1 MAINVS
7 MEIVFNGLRLLETI
21 LSKDGERFLACLLR
35 SSLTML
41 GPAGQKIRFVLL

>member
-7 MEIVFNGLRLLETI
+7 TLIIFNGPRLLKI
-21 LSKDGERFLACLLR
+21 VMSKDGERFLACLLR

-41 GPAGQKIRFVLL
+41 GSAGQKIRFVLL